1 MTYFCSLNTP
11 LDPAEAAAPTTALH
25 RAGFVSI
32 LGRPNAGKSTLLNA
46 IMGEKVSAVTYK
58 AQTTR
63 HRIFGIYSTDTEQI
77 VFSDTPGMLEAN
89 YGLHRSMMRFVH
101 ESLEDADLLLLLV
114 DATQPGQAQEALFD
128 ILKKT
133 EAPIWLLINKIDEA
147 KHLQIATLREALALR
162 LPIARTFEIS
172 ALHKTGMEELV
183 PAIIDAMPEH
193 PAFFDKEQLSDKS
206 ERFFAS
212 EIIREKIFINYQQ
225 EIPYS
230 CEVVIE
236 EFKDTPEIIRIRSEI
251 YVERL
256 SQKGILIGKKGEAL
270 KVTATQARL
279 EMEQFFGKKVFLETY
294 VRVKEDWRN
303 QKHILRS
310 LGYEN

>member
-1 MTYFCSLNTP
+1 M
-11 LDPAEAAAPTTALH
+11 
-25 RAGFVSI
+25 
-32 LGRPNAGKSTLLNA
+32 
-46 IMGEKVSAVTYK
+46 
-58 AQTTR
+58 
-63 HRIFGIYSTDTEQI
+63 
-77 VFSDTPGMLEAN
+77 
-89 YGLHRSMMRFVH
+89 
-101 ESLEDADLLLLLV
+101 
-114 DATQPGQAQEALFD
+114 
-128 ILKKT
+128 KKP
-133 EAPIWLLINKIDEA
+133 EVPIWLIINKIDEA

-162 LPIARTFEIS
+162 LPLARTFEIS
-172 ALHKTGMEELV
+172 ALNKTGVPELLA
-183 PAIIDAMPEH
+183 AIIEAMPEH
-193 PAFFDKEQLSDKS
+193 PAFFDKEQLSDRS

-212 EIIREKIFINYQQ
+212 EIIREKIFLNYQQ

-236 EFKDTPEIIRIRSEI
+236 AFKDEPEIIRIRAEV

-294 VRVKEDWRN
+294 VRVKENWRN